1 MTKQGETLQ
10 RRAKIVAIVAL
21 AVTKIAAV
29 GALAACLATGCAW
42 AQAGPAEAKAVQ
54 AKAGE
59 AVMLE
64 SRKP

>member
-1 MTKQGETLQ
+1 M
-10 RRAKIVAIVAL
+10 AIVAL

-59 AVMLE
+59 AVMRK